1 MTTVVGIIEN
11 QQKAEEVIPAL
22 VGSGIDR
29 DSIGLMWRDRNVQQP
44 EEIRVASYHDHHEDA
59 SSEASKGAVGGAVG
73 GATTGAGTMLLAAG
87 GLALIPGIGAFLA
100 AGTLAATAAAAAAGA
115 IGGGVTGGLLGALI
129 GATDDDATKEVET
142 STRYREAIE
151 REGYLITVDTH
162 DAVVA
167 SEVSGIMENIGV
179 ADVSILSD
187 RIT

>member
-1 MTTVVGIIEN
+1 MPTVVGVIEN
-11 QQKAEEVIPAL
+11 QEKAEQVIPAL
-22 VGSGIDR
+22 VANGIDR

-59 SSEASKGAVGGAVG
+59 SSEAGKGAVGGAIG

-100 AGTLAATAAAAAAGA
+100 AGTLAATAGAAAAGA

-142 STRYREAIE
+142 TTRYREAIE
-151 REGYLITVDTH
+151 REGYLISVDAH
-162 DAVVA
+162 DTAEA
-167 SEVSGIMENIGV
+167 SEVTDIMETVGV
-179 ADVSILSD
+179 TDVSILSD
-187 RIT
+187 RIS